1 MGSLIRKRHALTH
14 RNTFSMNY
22 KSKIQLAYRLVI
34 DSNSTFVWDKYVFE
48 DTFQE
53 YLLQHQQF
61 NSKEN
66 PKETFRELLAENE
79 KASKLHYLVGIAAAN
94 YVQQLKGN
102 LYRITDALGNNYFP
116 FINYRLDII
125 NTDIS
130 DMSKHK
136 IGITF
141 YSPIFTYLGTIDNHY
156 LLSKNTDDTTEF
168 ETFMLAMQTHLS
180 VCFLKE

>member
-1 MGSLIRKRHALTH
+1 
-14 RNTFSMNY
+14 MNY

-48 DTFQE
+48 DTYQE

-66 PKETFRELLAENE
+66 PKKTFRELLADNE
-79 KASKLHYLVGIAAAN
+79 KAEKLHYLVGIAAAN
-94 YVQQLKGN
+94 YAQQLKGN
-102 LYRITDALGNNYFP
+102 LYRVTDILGNNYFP

-125 NTDIS
+125 NTDIE
-130 DMSKHK
+130 DISKHK

-141 YSPIFTYLGTIDNHY
+141 YSPLLTYLGMVGNHY
-156 LLSKNTDDTTEF
+156 LLSKNTEESNEF
-168 ETFMLAMQTHLS
+168 ETFMMTAQSGLS
-180 VCFLKE
+180 VCYLKD